1 MKVLLDENVAR
12 PLSDVL
18 KSFLERKGHRIDHVH
33 DLDWSGTKDVELY
46 QRATA
51 EGYHVI
57 LTSDEKQLKR
67 APEVAVIAASG
78 IHRIQYSH
86 PSRGGLVGIG
96 VAIGT
101 VTAGLAVALDEL
113 AEAPSQLLIKL
124 RGIDPSRSSRILVTD
139 PAQDPPPHWP
149 ARAVAAVPA
158 QAGEPAPEVVEISHH
173 VPHQA

>member
-33 DLDWSGTKDVELY
+33 DLAWSGTKDVELY
-46 QRATA
+46 RRARA
-51 EGYHVI
+51 EAYDAI

-67 APEVAVIAASG
+67 AAEVAVIAASG

-101 VTAGLAVALDEL
+101 VAAGLTVALEEL
-113 AEAPSQLLIKL
+113 EGAPSQLLIKL
-124 RGIDPSRSSRILVTD
+124 RGIDPSRSSRIVVTD
-139 PAQDPPPHWP
+139 PARDAPPHWP
-149 ARAVAAVPA
+149 GAGPAVPA
-158 QAGEPAPEVVEISHH
+158 QAGEPAAEVIGVPHH
-173 VPHQA
+173 TPHQA